1 VKNLAKLAKKQII
14 LLEPEPDEIGLLH
27 AQSLF
32 TRIVRAVRRQGYVR
46 AEGNTEACMYRAPDG
61 VRCFIGLAISDKD
74 YSPEIEGST
83 VQMLHESG
91 RLFSDLTNA
100 DLEFLEELQSIH
112 DGETPERWE
121 RAFADLAEQYGLTYT
136 PPKQGRKP

>member
-1 VKNLAKLAKKQII
+1 MKNLAKLAKKQII

-91 RLFSDLTNA
+91 RLFSDHKCRPGVPGGA
-100 DLEFLEELQSIH
+100 SVDS
-112 DGETPERWE
+112 RWRDP
-121 RAFADLAEQYGLTYT
+121 RAVGAGI
-136 PPKQGRKP
+136 R